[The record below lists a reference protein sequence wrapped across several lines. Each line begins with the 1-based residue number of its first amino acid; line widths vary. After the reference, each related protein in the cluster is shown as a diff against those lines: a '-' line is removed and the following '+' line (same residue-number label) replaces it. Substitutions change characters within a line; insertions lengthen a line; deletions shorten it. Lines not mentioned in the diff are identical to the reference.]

1 MEIINHTL
9 NVESKKKAFLTA
21 VLEVLAF
28 SEKEIKLKLK
38 DGEIVFLNGDNLK
51 IVCFDSNSGN
61 FTATGTIASVRYR
74 DKSTNLIKKVL
85 K

>member
-1 MEIINHTL
+1 MEVINHTL
-9 NVESKKKAFLTA
+9 NIESKRKAFLTA

-38 DGEIVFLNGDNLK
+38 DGEIVFLNGENLK
-51 IVCFDSNSGN
+51 IVCFDSSSGN
-61 FTATGTIASVRYR
+61 FTATGVFVGVRYR
-74 DKSTNLIKKVL
+74 DKSTNIIKKVL